1 MTATTSHSSQDPR
14 IALETKL
21 HALHS
26 VLSRIEELSAQR
38 TAIYDQHQHRF
49 HDHLPEWS
57 RKKYRRWVFLIAV
70 TTVEAV
76 ALLYPWLG
84 GDTLIAGLV
93 LPIPL
98 GLAGARALRGKKNAQ
113 IAAKNAQIDQQ
124 NEEIA
129 EQIGQE
135 TWPLVGP
142 ISANI
147 DSARKEFHAQFRGF
161 FPEKYLTPTD
171 VAACWH
177 IVHDHRA
184 ATVGDAINVLEG
196 DLHHRYLENVA
207 EAQLAEQQRANKIAV
222 TSSILNAIGQGAI
235 IGTMRSEGAATR
247 AAMSRPVE
255 VNVRRR

>member
-1 MTATTSHSSQDPR
+1 MTASTSHYSQDPR
-14 IALETKL
+14 TALETKL

-26 VLSRIEELSAQR
+26 VLSRIEKLSAQR
-38 TAIYDQHQHRF
+38 QAIYAQHQHRF
-49 HDHLPEWS
+49 LDHLPEWS

-70 TTVEAV
+70 TIFMVV
-76 ALLYPWLG
+76 PVLYPWLG
-84 GDTLIAGLV
+84 DNALIAAFV

-113 IAAKNAQIDQQ
+113 IAAKNAQIDQR

-184 ATVGDAINVLEG
+184 STVGDAINILQR
-196 DLHHRYLENVA
+196 DLHQARLENYA
-207 EAQLAEQQRANKIAV
+207 AAQLAEQQRANTIAL
-222 TSSILNAIGQGAI
+222 TSSILNAVGQGAI
-235 IGTMRSEGAATR
+235 IGTIRAEGAATR
-247 AAMSRPVE
+247 AAL
-255 VNVRRR
+255 